1 MRAVHAQ
8 HAGGLTLPLAVA
20 ALLGALSLAWRSD
33 CLCSPTAFYH
43 NCWIRR
49 FPGLLLDLQESQR
62 RGARVLRRYWE
73 STAQQCGRTCCLLR
87 NVSCNLAVF
96 YYETTHSTNNCLH
109 VHCPTLESC
118 IIRNKNNV
126 ILYNITIGVDP
137 DLLVFERMSF
147 KDLNPRSSFPK
158 WERQNSSKTA
168 ECEKCQ
174 HAQLTSMTLSLQT
187 SPLSPTGETDRSLN
201 HDGSGTVQKMRL
213 TTDSWQ
219 PSVPHSHVIE
229 QTLVSSEGTKWT
241 TSSVN
246 PVPFSTLTS
255 SDNKSL
261 SQMPNLAH
269 LNSSKQHL
277 NETKGYSGRNQS
289 TDSEH
294 GGHKPVWIGASG
306 KWLLPVVLCC
316 SITFVC
322 CCGLLLA
329 VGHRRKRTG
338 HYRPVKKVELG
349 PRKFIKYSIIKGR
362 L

>member
-1 MRAVHAQ
+1 MERGNPHTAVNPAPLTCCHSSRHFGGVRPSLPAAYMRAVHAQ

-87 NVSCNLAVF
+87 N
-96 YYETTHSTNNCLH
+96 
-109 VHCPTLESC
+109 
-118 IIRNKNNV
+118 
-126 ILYNITIGVDP
+126 GVDP